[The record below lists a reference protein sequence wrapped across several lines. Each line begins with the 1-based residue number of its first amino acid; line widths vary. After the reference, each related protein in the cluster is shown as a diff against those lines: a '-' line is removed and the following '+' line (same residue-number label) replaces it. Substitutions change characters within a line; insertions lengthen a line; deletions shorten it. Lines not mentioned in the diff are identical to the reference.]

1 MYFSCKTLLVH
12 DRNEFSHAI
21 ELLGV
26 ACGFECRRVCQNW
39 QLFGVVTPW
48 QELGGP
54 STPKLL
60 DYLDGLVDGGTRK
73 NKKGAPGKMNKF
85 VSLPHTGGGQADKGG
100 CQDSCARHLCCQGLS
115 VLHT

>member
-26 ACGFECRRVCQNW
+26 ACGFECRRVCQSW

-60 DYLDGLVDGGTRK
+60 DYLDGGWRYQKKQERGTWENEQICLFTSHR
-73 NKKGAPGKMNKF
+73 
-85 VSLPHTGGGQADKGG
+85 
-100 CQDSCARHLCCQGLS
+100 R
-115 VLHT
+115 